1 MDITNM
7 MQNFLI
13 LGDMQNYDTKEEK
26 LQYKQRI
33 VFATMRASIP
43 QWQPPEN
50 WEELSVD
57 ERLDRLEKLQNMNK

>member
-13 LGDMQNYDTKEEK
+13 LGDLQKFDTEEEK
-26 LQYKQRI
+26 LKYEQRI

-50 WEELSVD
+50 WEELSVKIK
-57 ERLDRLEKLQNMNK
+57 LDRLEKLKNINK